1 MSRVYS
7 FHGGVHP
14 PENKRQSLGAPIRQ
28 APLPSRLI
36 LPLQQH
42 IGKAATPLV
51 EVGQTVLKGQKIAE
65 PNGHISAAIHAP
77 SSGTIA
83 YIGLQPVPHASGWN
97 RLASSLKL
105 MVRIAGSNA
114 NCYRITAASVK
125 KT

>member
-51 EVGQTVLKGQKIAE
+51 EVGQTVLKGQKL
-65 PNGHISAAIHAP
+65 PNLMAISVP
-77 SSGTIA
+77 LFTR
-83 YIGLQPVPHASGWN
+83 PVPEPSP
-97 RLASSLKL
+97 
-105 MVRIAGSNA
+105 I
-114 NCYRITAASVK
+114 
-125 KT
+125 